1 MKESTPFAIEIQ
13 EKINNGILIDDEIQ
27 KEKSFSAKEWIK
39 EIVAPRIK
47 GGGGGQDNFA
57 SAGGQL
63 VDKFDEIISEIK
75 SQLT

>member
-1 MKESTPFAIEIQ
+1 MIVLCGNIDGKA
-13 EKINNGILIDDEIQ
+13 NVCILIDDEIQ
-27 KEKSFSAKEWIK
+27 MEKSFSAKQWIK

-63 VDKFDEIISEIK
+63 TDKFAEIISEIK